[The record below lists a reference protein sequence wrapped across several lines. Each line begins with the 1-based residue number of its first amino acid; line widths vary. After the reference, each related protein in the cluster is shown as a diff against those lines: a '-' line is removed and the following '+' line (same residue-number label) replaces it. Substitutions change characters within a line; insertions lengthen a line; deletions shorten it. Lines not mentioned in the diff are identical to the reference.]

1 MEYYSVIK
9 KDLAAK
15 PPTPHT
21 QNMNP
26 KCTMLIGTNQSAK
39 TENV

>member
-1 MEYYSVIK
+1 MEYYSVMK

-15 PPTPHT
+15 PPPYT

-26 KCTMLIGTNQSAK
+26 KCTMLIETNQSAK